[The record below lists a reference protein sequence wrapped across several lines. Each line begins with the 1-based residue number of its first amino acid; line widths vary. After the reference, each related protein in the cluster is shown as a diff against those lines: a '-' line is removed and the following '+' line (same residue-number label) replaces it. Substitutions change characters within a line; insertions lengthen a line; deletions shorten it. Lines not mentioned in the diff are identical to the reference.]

1 MSTDSIDIAVHAG
14 ALPDVLCEQL
24 AVVGQQGIAGFSD
37 DRPVSASLV
46 RSRLTNA
53 LTGAPPVLVLARAGE
68 ELVGWCAVRHPEPH
82 EARARLWGPV
92 VDPRVRRSGLGSRLL
107 REVTGLVVWPL
118 VTTDVP
124 VDRPGAAEFFARA
137 EWRVLHEVTVLR
149 SVPVLRD
156 TTTTTNGAGF
166 ADLEDYVAAAARRFG
181 GYPAG
186 FAEATLRRW
195 RDDPRFRPEHLL
207 LDPPTGS
214 LLLALAQHS
223 EAGSELLLAEVWA
236 EPAARRPLIQAAR
249 TLAAHQGLEVVR
261 AVTRDDPAP
270 FIACGMTVGGRC
282 LIFTPP
288 GDR

>member
-14 ALPDVLCEQL
+14 ALSDGLCEQL
-24 AVVGQQGIAGFSD
+24 AVVGQRGIAGFSD

-53 LTGAPPVLVLARAGE
+53 LTGAPPVLVLARADE

-92 VDPRVRRSGLGSRLL
+92 VDPRVRRSGLGSQLL

-124 VDRPGAAEFFARA
+124 LDRPGAAEFFAGA
-137 EWRVLHEVTVLR
+137 EWCVLDEVTVLR
-149 SVPVLRD
+149 GVPLTGSMEIVG
-156 TTTTTNGAGF
+156 NGVGF
-166 ADLEDYVAAAARRFG
+166 DDLDGYVAAAARQFG
-181 GYPAG
+181 GHPVG

-195 RDDPRFRPEHLL
+195 RDDARFQPEHLL
-207 LDPPTGS
+207 LDPQTGS
-214 LLLALAQHS
+214 LLLALAQHN
-223 EAGSELLLAEVWA
+223 EASSELLLAELWA
-236 EPAARRPLIQAAR
+236 APSARRPLIRAAHTVAAR
-249 TLAAHQGLEVVR
+249 QGLEVVR
-261 AVTRDDPAP
+261 AVTRDDPTP
-270 FIACGMTVGGRC
+270 FVACGMTVMGRC